1 MLSEIIPP
9 LTDKHYIWFSL
20 YEVSAAVLCLAAPS
34 CPTLCDSMDCSPPG
48 TSVHGDSPGYW
59 SGCHALQGIFPMEG
73 SNTDLP
79 HCRQILCHL
88 RNLGNPRI
96 LEWVTYPFSRESS
109 WLRNPTW
116 ISCIVGEFFTSW
128 AATEALGTRIIKFD
142 SWQAESGG
150 KNGTAI

>member
-1 MLSEIIPP
+1 MHSQQNTSCSAE
-9 LTDKHYIWFSL
+9 TDKVKVKSDSRSVMSNSL
-20 YEVSAAVLCLAAPS
+20 WPRRAPYSPWNSLGQNTKVGS
-34 CPTLCDSMDCSPPG
+34 CSL
-48 TSVHGDSPGYW
+48 
-59 SGCHALQGIFPMEG
+59 LQGIFPTQG
-73 SNTDLP
+73 LNSGLL